1 MDGDRLR
8 ILLMKNILVD
18 LLNLR
23 VSDFLLPNSHHW
35 NISLLEDL
43 FYPQDIEI
51 ILKIKLVI
59 SSPDFY
65 IWNHSRSGDYTVRS
79 RYWLAEKVANKDA
92 LL

>member
-23 VSDFLLPNSHHW
+23 ASDILLPNSHHW

-43 FYPQDIEI
+43 FYPHDIEI
-51 ILKIKLVI
+51 ILKIIHVI
-59 SSPDFY
+59 SSPDF